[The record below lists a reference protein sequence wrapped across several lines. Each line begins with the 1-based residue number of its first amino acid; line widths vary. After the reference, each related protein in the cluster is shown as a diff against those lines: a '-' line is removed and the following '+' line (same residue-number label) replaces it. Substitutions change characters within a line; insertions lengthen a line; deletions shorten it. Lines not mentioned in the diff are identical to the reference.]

1 MRVVVVGDGFSGLST
16 ACQLVGSGHEVV
28 VLERAPTPGAAPVC
42 SRPTAT
48 ASTRG
53 RPVLTMVD
61 LLSDTF
67 AAAGADIVD
76 HHVARV
82 DRPVAARDRNDV
94 PGENTITGG
103 RSAYN
108 SRRGRRQT
116 RGPSTSSSGS
126 ATTAHTPM
134 RRRYCNSMRDHS
146 GPRVAREP
154 RRSAATA
161 LR

>member
-16 ACQLVGSGHEVV
+16 ACQLVGRGHEVV
-28 VLERAPTPGAAPVC
+28 VLERAPTP
-42 SRPTAT
+42 
-48 ASTRG
+48 RG
-53 RPVLTMVD
+53 CAGVLEADGYRIDTGPSVLTMVD

-82 DRPVAARDRNDV
+82 DRPVAVRDRNDV
-94 PGENTITGG
+94 PQENTITGG